1 MENATKKIIKKLEK
15 DMKELDMIIEFIE
28 IMENN
33 EVGYKGFRELLKWFV
48 MVYEVSNNDED
59 LKDVFDKTKKAKKF
73 LEAVNA
79 IALFTEPEVE

>member
-1 MENATKKIIKKLEK
+1 MENDTKKIIEKLEK
-15 DMKELDMIIEFIE
+15 DMKELNMIIEFIE

-59 LKDVFDKTKKAKKF
+59 LKDVFDKTKKEKRF
-73 LEAVNA
+73 LEAVNE
-79 IALFTEPEVE
+79 IAMFESEVK

>member
-1 MENATKKIIKKLEK
+1 MENATKKIIEKLEK

>member
-1 MENATKKIIKKLEK
+1 MEELQKKIVKKLEE
-15 DMKELDMIIEFIE
+15 DMKELNMIVEFID

-33 EVGYKGFRELLKWFV
+33 EVGYKRFRELLKWFA

-73 LEAVNA
+73 FEAVNA
-79 IALFTEPEVE
+79 IALFAETEVE

>member
-1 MENATKKIIKKLEK
+1 MENATKKIIEKLEA
-15 DMKELDMIIEFIE
+15 DMKELNMIVEFIE

-59 LKDVFDKTKKAKKF
+59 LKDVFAKTEKSKKF
-73 LEAVNA
+73 LETVNV
-79 IALFTEPEVE
+79 IALFESEVE

>member
-1 MENATKKIIKKLEK
+1 MEKATKKIIEKLEA
-15 DMKELDMIIEFIE
+15 DMKELDMIVEFIE

-59 LKDVFDKTKKAKKF
+59 LKDGFDKTKKAKRF
-73 LEAVNA
+73 LETVNA
-79 IALFTEPEVE
+79 IAMFESEVE

>member
-1 MENATKKIIKKLEK
+1 MEELQKKLEE
-15 DMKELDMIIEFIE
+15 DMKELNMIVEFID

-73 LEAVNA
+73 FEAVNA
-79 IALFTEPEVE
+79 IALFAETEVE

>member
-1 MENATKKIIKKLEK
+1 MENATKKIIEKLEK

-59 LKDVFDKTKKAKKF
+59 LADVFEKTKKAKKF

-79 IALFTEPEVE
+79 IALFAEHEVK

>member
-1 MENATKKIIKKLEK
+1 MEKVTKKIIEKLEA
-15 DMKELDMIIEFIE
+15 DMKELNMIVEFIE

-33 EVGYKGFRELLKWFV
+33 EVGYKRFRELLKWFV

-59 LKDVFDKTKKAKKF
+59 LQDVFDKTKKAKKF
-73 LEAVNA
+73 FEAVNA

>member
-1 MENATKKIIKKLEK
+1 MENATKKIIEKLEA
-15 DMKELDMIIEFIE
+15 DMKELNMIVEFIE

-59 LKDVFDKTKKAKKF
+59 LQDVFDKTKKAKKF
-73 LEAVNA
+73 FEAVNV
-79 IALFTEPEVE
+79 IALFTESEVE

>member
-1 MENATKKIIKKLEK
+1 MEELQKKLEE
-15 DMKELDMIIEFIE
+15 DMKELNMIVEFID

-59 LKDVFDKTKKAKKF
+59 LKDVFGKTKKAKKF
-73 LEAVNA
+73 LETVNA
-79 IALFTEPEVE
+79 IALFAETEVE

>member
-1 MENATKKIIKKLEK
+1 MENATKKNIEKLEK
-15 DMKELDMIIEFIE
+15 DMKELNMIIEFIE

-59 LKDVFDKTKKAKKF
+59 LKDVFDKTKKAKRF
-73 LEAVNA
+73 LETVNA
-79 IALFTEPEVE
+79 IAMFESEVE

>member
-1 MENATKKIIKKLEK
+1 MEKATKKIIEKLEA
-15 DMKELDMIIEFIE
+15 DMKELNMIVEFIE

-59 LKDVFDKTKKAKKF
+59 LQDVFDKTKKAKNF
-73 LEAVNA
+73 FEAVNA

>member
-1 MENATKKIIKKLEK
+1 MEELQKKIVKKLEE
-15 DMKELDMIIEFIE
+15 DMKELNMIVEFID

-33 EVGYKGFRELLKWFV
+33 EVGYKRFRELLKWFA

-73 LEAVNA
+73 FEAVNA
-79 IALFTEPEVE
+79 IALFAEHEVE

>member
-1 MENATKKIIKKLEK
+1 MEELQKKIVKKLEE
-15 DMKELDMIIEFIE
+15 DMKELNMIVEFID

-33 EVGYKGFRELLKWFV
+33 EVGCKGFRELLKWFA

-73 LEAVNA
+73 FEAVNA
-79 IALFTEPEVE
+79 IALFAETEVE

>member
-1 MENATKKIIKKLEK
+1 MENATKKIIEKLEK
-15 DMKELDMIIEFIE
+15 DMKELNMIIEFIE

-59 LKDVFDKTKKAKKF
+59 LKDVFDKTKKAKRF
-73 LEAVNA
+73 LETVNA
-79 IALFTEPEVE
+79 IAMFESEVE

>member
-1 MENATKKIIKKLEK
+1 MEELQKKIVKKLEE
-15 DMKELDMIIEFIE
+15 DMKELNMIVEFID

-33 EVGYKGFRELLKWFV
+33 EVGYKRFRELLKWFA

-73 LEAVNA
+73 FEAVNA
-79 IALFTEPEVE
+79 IVLFAETEVE

>member
-1 MENATKKIIKKLEK
+1 MENATKKIIEKLEK
-15 DMKELDMIIEFIE
+15 DMKELNMIIEFIE

-59 LKDVFDKTKKAKKF
+59 LKDVFDKTKKAKRF
-73 LEAVNA
+73 LETANA
-79 IALFTEPEVE
+79 IAMFESEVE

>member
-1 MENATKKIIKKLEK
+1 MEELQKKLEEY
-15 DMKELDMIIEFIE
+15 MKELNMIVEFID

-73 LEAVNA
+73 FEAVNA
-79 IALFTEPEVE
+79 IALFAETEVE